1 MVSIMVIGALINAA
15 AIIVGGG
22 AGLAVRGRLSDKFS
36 EGVMRALGLC
46 IIIIGLYNGLGGDMM
61 LLVTSLAVGTL
72 AGEVIRID
80 EHLNNFGKWVQHKL
94 KKPGENS
101 TFAQGFVTASLLFC
115 VGAMAIVGSIDSG
128 LRNDQSI
135 IITKSIIDGIASVF
149 LASALGVG
157 VLFSAFMVLIYQ
169 GIIELFAAG
178 LQDVLT
184 YGMIIQISAV
194 GGVMILGLGVN
205 MALDAKIKVANL
217 LPSFVVAVLYY
228 SIILA

>member
-1 MVSIMVIGALINAA
+1 MVIGALINAA

-22 AGLAVRGRLSDKFS
+22 AGLAVRGRLSDKHS

-46 IIIIGLYNGLGGDMM
+46 IIVVGLYNGLVGDMM
-61 LLVTSLAVGTL
+61 LLVVSLAVGTL
-72 AGEVIRID
+72 VGEIIRID
-80 EHLNNFGKWVQHKL
+80 DHLNNFGKWVQEKL
-94 KKPGENS
+94 KKPGEDS

-115 VGAMAIVGSIDSG
+115 VGALAIIGSIESG

-135 IITKSIIDGIASVF
+135 IITKSIIDGTAAVF

-184 YGMIIQISAV
+184 YGMITQISAV

-205 MALDAKIKVANL
+205 MSLGGKIKVANL
-217 LPSFVVAVLYY
+217 LPSLVVAVLYY
-228 SIILA
+228 SFIIA